1 VGSRITI
8 SRLVAM
14 SDAVNSWTKECVAS
28 PYETD
33 DYEGKSWCVV
43 DMGSPASPSC
53 WREVDK
59 NHKDLIQYYLYG
71 KEFSANP
78 LER

>member
-1 VGSRITI
+1 VGSRISI

-14 SDAVNSWTKECVAS
+14 SDAVNSWTKERVAS

-33 DYEGKSWCVV
+33 DYEVKSWCVV
-43 DMGSPASPSC
+43 DMGSPASPCC

-59 NHKDLIQYYLYG
+59 NLTHKDLILW
-71 KEFSANP
+71 
-78 LER
+78 